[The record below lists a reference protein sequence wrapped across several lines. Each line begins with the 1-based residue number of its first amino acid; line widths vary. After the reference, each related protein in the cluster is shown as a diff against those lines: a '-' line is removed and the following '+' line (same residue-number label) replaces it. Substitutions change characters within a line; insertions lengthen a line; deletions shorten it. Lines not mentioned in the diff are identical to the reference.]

1 MMTRR
6 YVRNRQLNVPS
17 GVVARVVRLARAVDR
32 GRARVTR
39 QRVGASDGGARLL
52 VMAVRVGEERPVADA
67 DERDGF
73 ATRNSV
79 EQRRQ
84 VCGIAKRDHGRV
96 EQVQRRYCKH
106 VARAHAGKRGG
117 AQSIS

>member
-1 MMTRR
+1 MATAE
-6 YVRNRQLNVPS
+6 VTCASAVP
-17 GVVARVVRLARAVDR
+17 GRDAR
-32 GRARVTR
+32 
-39 QRVGASDGGARLL
+39 
-52 VMAVRVGEERPVADA
+52 ADA

-96 EQVQRRYCKH
+96 EKVQRRYCKH
-106 VARAHAGKRGG
+106 VARAYAGKRGG